1 MEKPLNVFWEFYKNT
16 LDFEHRIYD
25 INCMR
30 VKQSFET
37 NGKKTMQRDKLLSLR
52 YRTKISL
59 SDARDNL
66 AEIEENCD
74 PDHYRTQ
81 ELMRE
86 FEDLIEFY
94 EIELKDIQ
102 NQLDEQGL
110 PESVEDIW
118 ARGV

>member
-1 MEKPLNVFWEFYKNT
+1 
-16 LDFEHRIYD
+16 
-25 INCMR
+25 
-30 VKQSFET
+30 
-37 NGKKTMQRDKLLSLR
+37 MQRHKLLSLR
-52 YRTKISL
+52 YRVNISL

-66 AEIEENCD
+66 TEIEENGD
-74 PDHYRTQ
+74 PEHYRTK
-81 ELMRE
+81 ELIRE
-86 FEDLIEFY
+86 FQDLIEFY